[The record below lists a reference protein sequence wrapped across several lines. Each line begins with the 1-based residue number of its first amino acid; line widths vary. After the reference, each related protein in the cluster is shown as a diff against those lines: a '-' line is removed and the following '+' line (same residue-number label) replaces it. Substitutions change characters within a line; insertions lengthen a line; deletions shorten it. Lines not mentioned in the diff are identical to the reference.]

1 MKYVLFLCN
10 FFQTKA
16 NVRFFFSK
24 LNDIYILFSTFI
36 ALTLNLCKTWYWT
49 DSEVFECHQNNAKR
63 LILLFVF
70 LPVFFFLSKG
80 TLCILLV
87 FIYILLI
94 FNGCVLSIY
103 RAVFYSLLFLHVGPY
118 FNIFSI
124 HVMFVVTGIASGC
137 VWFIVDIFFF
147 DPEQNIF
154 DNKIYV
160 IKHLGFVTYLAHLNQ
175 RLNWAFVITCFP

>member
-137 VWFIVDIFFF
+137 VWFIVDIFFLTL
-147 DPEQNIF
+147 
-154 DNKIYV
+154 NKTSLI
-160 IKHLGFVTYLAHLNQ
+160 IKFM
-175 RLNWAFVITCFP
+175 